1 MKILILGASG
11 NLGQQLVKVFKDEN
25 EVIAW
30 GKSEI
35 DISDKELVLKKIT
48 DIKPGLIINSA
59 AYNAVDKCEEP
70 DEFEIAKKINGL
82 APGYLADA
90 ALRVGAI
97 LVHFSS
103 DYVFGGHLG
112 HKGIKMSD
120 IKKQGGFKEN
130 DEPRPVNKYGQTK
143 LMGEQEIIKMSGKG
157 LKWYLVRTSKLF
169 GPKGESEVSKPSFF
183 DIMLNI
189 ANKSEYSANGAN
201 AINIVNDETSC
212 FTYTPDLAKAVK
224 SLLDENKGFG
234 IYHITNSIPRTWY
247 RAAKEL
253 FKLAEIK
260 IKVNPVASD
269 KFPRP
274 AKRPNFSVLLNT
286 KAELLRDY
294 REALKEY
301 LKQLTINN

>member
-11 NLGQQLVKVFKDEN
+11 NLGQQLVKVFKDGN

-35 DISDKELVLKKIT
+35 DISDKELVLKKIA

-120 IKKQGGFKEN
+120 IKKQGGFKES

-169 GPKGESEVSKPSFF
+169 GPKGESEISKPSFF
-183 DIMLNI
+183 DIMLKL
-189 ANKSEYSANGAN
+189 AKEKEELDV
-201 AINIVNDETSC
+201 VNDETSC

-274 AKRPNFSVLLNT
+274 AKRPNFSALLNT
-286 KAELLRDY
+286 KAEPLRDY

-301 LKQLTINN
+301 LEQIKN